1 MFGKFENDFVEID
14 IQEKVQNNEL
24 STKFEELPN
33 DEIDYLDKNTAD
45 YNNDDLK
52 ALYEEFNNSVNISDE
67 EIKYLD
73 NNTIDTDFLPC
84 AKDSEGKDIDP
95 KIAQFRSPFADQE
108 NNDCDQERERYGK
121 ENFMPDSWK
130 PTNIEKGSVLYQ
142 LGRQEGT
149 RSPYFT
155 DEKTVNSC
163 INPETGKVDFSVL
176 KAKLQINDSD
186 NSKNTLSSYIVNDE
200 MKATEGNAIE
210 NTQYGAGG
218 GKQYF
223 VLGADQL
230 RNNGSKKSGDNI

>member
-1 MFGKFENDFVEID
+1 MFGKFENNVVETNT
-14 IQEKVQNNEL
+14 QEKVQNNEL
-24 STKFEELPN
+24 STKFEALPN

-52 ALYEEFNNSVNISDE
+52 ALYEEFDNSGNISDE
-67 EIKYLD
+67 EIEYLD
-73 NNTIDTDFLPC
+73 NNTIDTDFLPR
-84 AKDSEGKDIDP
+84 AKDSKGNDIDP

-108 NNDCDQERERYGK
+108 NNEYDQENERDGK
-121 ENFMPDSWK
+121 ENFMPDGWK

-149 RSPYFT
+149 QSPYFT

-163 INPETGKVDFSVL
+163 RNSETGKVDFSVL

-186 NSKNTLSSYIVNDE
+186 NSKNTLSSYMVNDE
-200 MKATEGNAIE
+200 VKAAEGSAVE

-223 VLGADQL
+223 VLDADQL